1 MYPLCMICCRNSNGD
16 LLDSFVSQDP
26 VLVQSGSVGS
36 AHMWAAKALHRRKK
50 IHMAAREV
58 LHGASESPD
67 PAFGRQPQD
76 DRPRDHFL
84 GAAIGA

>member
-50 IHMAAREV
+50 IHMAAHEV
-58 LHGASESPD
+58 PT
-67 PAFGRQPQD
+67 FGRQPRD